1 MILTYPGYRLLPPEW
16 VKLAVM
22 KISEAVISAATESI
36 HWPEW
41 TTLVANSNGMRYDP
55 EPSAAG
61 VPTVIPSLVKKSRDF
76 RSEHPASARTL

>member
-1 MILTYPGYRLLPPEW
+1 
-16 VKLAVM
+16 M

-76 RSEHPASARTL
+76 RSEHPASARTLRIITDFTKGFMIFQMCGVF